1 MINPES
7 VRTAARHVTT
17 QLIGYQVPDTDPLV
31 SSGLSDSLSVLD
43 LIVGRE
49 QQLSIR
55 INPDTL
61 QPEDFDSISLIVET
75 VSRVAT

>member
-1 MINPES
+1 MINPEL

-31 SSGLSDSLSVLD
+31 SSGLIDSLSVLD
-43 LIVGRE
+43 LIVGLE

-55 INPDTL
+55 IIFDTL
-61 QPEDFDSISLIVET
+61 QPEDFDSIALIIET
-75 VSRVAT
+75 VSRVSS